1 MDSNLF
7 DRLNQTTIK
16 KADLVELDRYIASST
31 DFEDELALQLWST
44 LNLKLGNYDKVIELF
59 TSYSETDNVQSDR
72 LSLIVYFSLQ
82 SAFYQIRD
90 FSQCNIFVDKGL
102 IHLHKMKKAGIVPG
116 TTLLEAQKIRTFSGS
131 EALVNEHALQIFS
144 DLAKNS
150 ISAFPSFGTLLGWRR
165 EKTVMSHDKDI
176 DLCCWVED
184 LNLVK
189 KYFIDQNC
197 IQLPKTSD
205 NFISFQTRDEQRI
218 TYDVMGL
225 YRDPIKRRVIGG
237 LFNYHLS
244 SDWQLIYDFDWFEIS
259 LKAIG
264 QHTIFLPSDIDSYLG
279 QIYGNTW
286 HVRDTEWVVFAQEP
300 LMRDSLL
307 HELMIKIQIARKWVR
322 GDISGA
328 SNAIKKAAIRYPN
341 NSIFKYLS
349 V

>member
-264 QHTIFLPSDIDSYLG
+264 QHTIFLPSDIDSHLS
-279 QIYGNTW
+279 QIYGKTW
-286 HVRDTEWVVFAQEP
+286 HVPDTEWAVFAQEP

-322 GDISGA
+322 GDI
-328 SNAIKKAAIRYPN
+328 NAATNVIKKAVIRYPN
-341 NSIFKYLS
+341 HPLFNQLS